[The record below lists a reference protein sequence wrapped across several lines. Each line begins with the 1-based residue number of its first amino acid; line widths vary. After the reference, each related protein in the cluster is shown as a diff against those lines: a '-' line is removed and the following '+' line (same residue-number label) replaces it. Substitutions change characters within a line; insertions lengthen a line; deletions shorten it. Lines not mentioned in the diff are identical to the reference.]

1 MPSET
6 FFHLKEE
13 KRRKIDT
20 VLLNEFYQQHV
31 SQVKVA
37 AIVEKSGISRG
48 AFYKYF
54 HDLEDAYAYV
64 VKEYSDSVHAD
75 ILLFIN
81 KNKNDFFYGIEQ
93 YLLWCSH
100 FTSEDSNWKKLK
112 LCTQSNLLSRTK
124 RDPISSSAPMFTQWI
139 KLLEYNQ
146 FNIVD
151 SDEAISFLHFIMA
164 LVMDAI
170 TDFISNEWSSEELIA
185 DFRYRSRW
193 IQQGI
198 K

>member
-13 KRRKIDT
+13 KRKKIDT

-31 SQVKVA
+31 CQVRVS

-54 HDLEDAYAYV
+54 DDLEDAYAYV
-64 VKEYSDSVHAD
+64 VEEYSNRIHAD
-75 ILLFIN
+75 ILRFIN
-81 KNKNDFFYGIEQ
+81 KNKNDFFEGLEQ

-100 FTSEDSNWKKLK
+100 FTPEDVNWKKLK

-124 RDPISSSAPMFTQWI
+124 RDPMSSNAPMVTQWI
-139 KLLEYNQ
+139 RLLEYNQ

-151 SDEAISFLHFIMA
+151 TDEAVSFLYFIMA
-164 LVMDAI
+164 LVMDAM
-170 TDFISNEWSSEELIA
+170 TDFISNEWTSEELIA
-185 DFRYRSRW
+185 DFRYRCQW
-193 IQQGI
+193 IQYGI